1 MFTDRIQIIDRRR
14 VADGYIVLVKFNSEW
29 ATGWQPKPGAP
40 WVRGSYKRD
49 PVEALRDFQRRER

>member
-14 VADGYIVLVKFNSEW
+14 VADGYIVLAKFNSEY
-29 ATGWQPKPGAP
+29 ATGWQAKPGNT
-40 WVRGSYKRD
+40 WRQGRYTTN